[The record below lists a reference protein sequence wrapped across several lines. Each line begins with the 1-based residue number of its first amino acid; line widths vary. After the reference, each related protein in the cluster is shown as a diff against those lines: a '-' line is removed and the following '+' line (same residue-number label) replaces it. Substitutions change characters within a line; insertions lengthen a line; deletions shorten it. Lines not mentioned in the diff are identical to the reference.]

1 MPTTNSHKHVEY
13 SKAGIQRTLRH
24 TTHQQDLPERVT
36 IVRARHPFEGKALTV
51 LGTIH
56 RHRRLHLLLILP
68 DGSKS
73 LIPADWTDLPSLAQ
87 PQRALSAHTTATL
100 GSLEDLFHA
109 RAVVDALLGRLAR
122 PESEKANSTA
132 TKEGVL
138 AAKSES
144 LRPCAQGNLH
154 LGNPGERTQGSRD
167 RNSRK
172 AHRPRGRRQPRPGG
186 KS

>member
-1 MPTTNSHKHVEY
+1 M
-13 SKAGIQRTLRH
+13 
-24 TTHQQDLPERVT
+24 
-36 IVRARHPFEGKALTV
+36 
-51 LGTIH
+51 
-56 RHRRLHLLLILP
+56 P

-73 LIPADWTDLPSLAQ
+73 LIPADWTDITLTVQ
-87 PQRALSAHTTATL
+87 PHGAVTSNEAATL
-100 GSLEDLFHA
+100 GSREDLFQA

-154 LGNPGERTQGSRD
+154 LGNLGERTQGSRD